1 MRSKLTAEAKR
12 INQTAQTLKTEIDHK
27 INDVVEDYRD
37 YKESGSGQIVSLN
50 DNIRGQPLSLFSSSK
65 QNA

>member
-1 MRSKLTAEAKR
+1 MIIFEACSKLTAEAKR
-12 INQTAQTLKTEIDHK
+12 INQTALTLKTEIDHK

-50 DNIRGQPLSLFSSSK
+50 DNIRGQPLSL
-65 QNA
+65 